1 MYVHVPDFVEILY
14 ALPLPPNNTASEAFL
29 HKSGAVGSA
38 DWIFITHATTWW

>member
-14 ALPLPPNNTASEAFL
+14 ALPLPPSDTAREALL

-38 DWIFITHATTWW
+38 DWTFTTQAPTWW